1 MSGRAEPLRV
11 QREAMPEDDV
21 PLSGGDVAAPAAPIE
36 EQEDGSW
43 TLYRFQEAPA
53 GGGATPSVAQAPAK
67 GGSVRQRAA
76 GTPFETDPPPA
87 QDEPVE
93 ARPGIRHPT
102 RVRAGGI
109 DEVSVETAVTET
121 RKPGPETDAS
131 ESFERAPERISESRT
146 LKGST
151 SASSMMPRLHSS
163 SDEVPASVP
172 NRMSRPIS
180 SFAAESVEGQRRPP
194 GPGAPPEPLNGASG
208 LSEAAH
214 RPARGAGDQRG
225 GTRTAR
231 GPFVA
236 AGCGP
241 APLLEAVLNHG
252 GGGVF
257 PLGRVQ
263 GADGI
268 PARRTQSG
276 RDEGD
281 RFPRNPCRCGA
292 RRAGGQSSAE
302 PVLLPFRDLG
312 LSAGQPA
319 GRNLAAAGLLHD
331 DPLCP
336 ARGCHQCR
344 RERFASARRGFAHPP
359 RASGLPARG

>member
-1 MSGRAEPLRV
+1 MGLLDDIIRDARRPLPGRHGMTAEPLRV

-180 SFAAESVEGQRRPP
+180 SFAAERVEGQRRPP

-208 LSEAAH
+208 LSEAAAVEEPAWANTTP
-214 RPARGAGDQRG
+214 RSVTPRSRGSRNEDPAGQTPARGVHIG
-225 GTRTAR
+225 
-231 GPFVA
+231 
-236 AGCGP
+236 
-241 APLLEAVLNHG
+241 LLE
-252 GGGVF
+252 
-257 PLGRVQ
+257 VQ
-263 GADGI
+263 VINAEE
-268 PARRTQSG
+268 PARPAAPSSRQ
-276 RDEGD
+276 DV
-281 RFPRNPCRCGA
+281 A
-292 RRAGGQSSAE
+292 RR
-302 PVLLPFRDLG
+302 RYWK
-312 LSAGQPA
+312 
-319 GRNLAAAGLLHD
+319 RY
-331 DPLCP
+331 
-336 ARGCHQCR
+336 
-344 RERFASARRGFAHPP
+344 
-359 RASGLPARG
+359 